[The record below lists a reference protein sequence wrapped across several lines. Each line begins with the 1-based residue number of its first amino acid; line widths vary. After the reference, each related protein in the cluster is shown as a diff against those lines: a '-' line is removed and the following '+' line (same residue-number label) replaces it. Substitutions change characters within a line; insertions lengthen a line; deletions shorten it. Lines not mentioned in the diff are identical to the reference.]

1 MQIWIAVA
9 LVFPGLGLELTL
21 QRDAPGLFVRV
32 VRAFL
37 LSLAFW
43 PLAIFVTRIPLVSLR
58 VVAWGGIAAG
68 LFLTARRAR
77 NLRDEARE
85 FRDGAPAIAFVM
97 LTILHLF
104 PAFQWIVAPGND
116 MSMHTF
122 MTRLIV
128 EADRLPTSYEPIFP
142 IHDFGSYAAGL
153 PSIAAVLTTI
163 SGMPVE
169 RTTLV
174 VALLSY
180 PALVGGL
187 SLIALRFVNAW
198 PSLAAA
204 WLVMATCEMHAYLL
218 WGGNPTILSFAL
230 TFAAI
235 SIFVRPERGAQQRFF
250 PFFAAG
256 AGLVH
261 LIPLIGMAYAFPLA
275 LVVWLVGVPKDERI
289 ALARSWIAPLAITVS
304 LLALPYI
311 FGARPAVSAHEIA
324 WVKHWQRD
332 TWHAYTGNWENFYA
346 TIWPYFYQHFS
357 YGVVVMG
364 ASVLAQVFIRD
375 RRQLAWAPFVV
386 MVLLLV
392 LNSRYWFL
400 PASPALYPE
409 RMIALMIAPACALTA
424 VTFAA
429 LARTTGAWPRFL
441 RFGSLA
447 IASALL
453 LAWSTSRAVLAA
465 QRAGERITV
474 TAHDLAMMKW
484 IEANLPHDAV
494 IANNYGD
501 AGAWIPA
508 LAFRSIT
515 HPHTNP
521 FYFDEIDAWRMKVAP
536 TFLFIGEHGA
546 YDIQYQ
552 RDATLLFPRDYV
564 KTHVEG
570 DAYLFTIAKPRP
582 ASATDS
588 WMGK

>member
-1 MQIWIAVA
+1 MQIWIAAA

-32 VRAFL
+32 ARTFL

-43 PLAIFVTRIPLVSLR
+43 PLAIFITRIPLISLR
-58 VVAWGGIAAG
+58 VVAWSGIAAG
-68 LFLTARRAR
+68 VFLTARRAR
-77 NLRDEARE
+77 ELRNEVRE
-85 FRDGAPAIAFVM
+85 FRDGGPALAFVA

-104 PAFQWIVAPGND
+104 PAFKWLVAPGND

-128 EADRLPTSYEPIFP
+128 ETGRLPTTYEPIFP

-163 SGMPVE
+163 SGAPVE

-187 SLIALRFVNAW
+187 SLIALRFANAW

-235 SIFVRPERGAQQRFF
+235 SIFVRPEQDTRQRFF

-275 LVVWLVGVPKDERI
+275 LLVWLVDVPKDERI
-289 ALARSWIAPLAITVS
+289 ALARSWISPLVITIV
-304 LLALPYI
+304 LLALPYV

-332 TWHAYTGNWENFYA
+332 MWHSYTGSWENFYV

-357 YGVVVMG
+357 DGVVVMG
-364 ASVLAQVFIRD
+364 ASVLAQIFIRD
-375 RRQLAWAPFVV
+375 RRQLAWIPFVA

-409 RMIALMIAPACALTA
+409 RMLALAIAPACALTA

-429 LARTTGAWPRFL
+429 LARATRAWPRFL

-447 IASALL
+447 ISGALL
-453 LAWSTSRAVLAA
+453 LTWSMSRAYLAID
-465 QRAGERITV
+465 RAGQRITV
-474 TAHDLAMMKW
+474 TPHDLAMMKW
-484 IEANLPHDAV
+484 IDANLPRDVV

-508 LAFRSIT
+508 LAFRAIT

-521 FYFDEIDAWRMKVAP
+521 FYFDEIEAWRMQVAP
-536 TFLFIGEHGA
+536 TFLFIGEHRA

-552 RDATLLFPRDYV
+552 RDAALLYSRDYEQ
-564 KTHVEG
+564 THVEG
-570 DAYLFTIAKPRP
+570 DAYLFKITNPHP
-582 ASATDS
+582 ASASDS